1 VRFHFTREGIRRSRI
16 ARKINNI
23 WPKVDAGRGLP
34 SGYESLQSFLYSCVP
49 SWHVMPTIDGDSDAN
64 RTSPRLRFRSNRE
77 DRATRLIA
85 KLKRKQ
91 KMLAQVTKQFRLR
104 EGRTFLLLAGLLAIA
119 ALNAAAQAPSGA
131 SNGEARFAVA
141 HQTFGGWC
149 YGYLYV
155 TANQVRYEVVQP
167 QSDHGH
173 SFTADRSDVVAGH
186 RTLFGQQ
193 EPALQYFINIKVKR
207 QSYNF
212 LWLANEAEVKYGGAH
227 RMTPPQAAPPDT
239 VLAALQNPPPSD
251 AASQAAAAPYSPP
264 PAVPWTASANAAGA
278 RAQAQPAN
286 APDPVPEGDVR
297 FAVAHQHRNS
307 SWCYGY
313 LYVTNDQVRYEV
325 VQPASDQKH
334 GFAINRAGV
343 TARSLVQDAFELV
356 APGATY
362 RFRWLA
368 NEADVNSASAR
379 PANPPAAAPPDLV
392 IKKIQ
397 SPTAGTPEV
406 MSRPALELP
415 ATLEP
420 TTGTVQNEVEA
431 ARPEL
436 WR

>member
-1 VRFHFTREGIRRSRI
+1 MNIRLT
-16 ARKINNI
+16 ARYWLRK
-23 WPKVDAGRGLP
+23 
-34 SGYESLQSFLYSCVP
+34 
-49 SWHVMPTIDGDSDAN
+49 PTLVVAIGCW
-64 RTSPRLRFRSNRE
+64 
-77 DRATRLIA
+77 
-85 KLKRKQ
+85 
-91 KMLAQVTKQFRLR
+91 
-104 EGRTFLLLAGLLAIA
+104 LAITGA
-119 ALNAAAQAPSGA
+119 TAAAQIPAPA
-131 SNGEARFAVA
+131 NQALVQANNGDVRFAVA
-141 HQTFGGWC
+141 HQHFGGGWC

-155 TANQVRYEVVQP
+155 NAGQVRYEVVQP
-167 QSDHGH
+167 QSEHGH

-186 RTLFGQQ
+186 RSLFGQQ
-193 EPALQYFINIKVKR
+193 EPAFQYFINIKVKR

-212 LWLANEAEVKYGGAH
+212 LWLANEAEVKTGGAH

-239 VLAALQNPPPSD
+239 ALAALQSPPPS
-251 AASQAAAAPYSPP
+251 AAPFQAAAAPFSPP
-264 PAVPWTASANAAGA
+264 PAAPSTASANARPGGP
-278 RAQAQPAN
+278 QAQPAP
-286 APDPVPEGDVR
+286 ATDPVPEGDVR

-313 LYVTNDQVRYEV
+313 LYVTNNQVRYEV
-325 VQPASDQKH
+325 VQPESDQKH

-343 TARSLVQDAFELV
+343 TARGLAQDALELV
-356 APGATY
+356 AQGATY

-379 PANPPAAAPPDLV
+379 PANPPAAAPPDIV

-415 ATLEP
+415 PTLELATAEP
-420 TTGTVQNEVEA
+420 QNEAEA

>member
-1 VRFHFTREGIRRSRI
+1 LT
-16 ARKINNI
+16 
-23 WPKVDAGRGLP
+23 
-34 SGYESLQSFLYSCVP
+34 
-49 SWHVMPTIDGDSDAN
+49 
-64 RTSPRLRFRSNRE
+64 
-77 DRATRLIA
+77 ATRTHTEPAQAALSVKPGSPAGGGPIA
-85 KLKRKQ
+85 DLKEGNNK
-91 KMLAQVTKQFRLR
+91 KMRTKVTKQFRLR
-104 EGRTFLLLAGLLAIA
+104 EGRTSLLLGGFLAIA
-119 ALNAAAQAPSGA
+119 ALNAGAQAPSGA
-131 SNGEARFAVA
+131 NSGDVRFAVA
-141 HQTFGGWC
+141 HQHFGGGWC

-155 TANQVRYEVVQP
+155 TAGQLRYEVVQP
-167 QSDHGH
+167 QSEHGH

-186 RTLFGQQ
+186 RSLFGQQ
-193 EPALQYFINIKVKR
+193 EPAFQYFINIKVKR

-212 LWLANEAEVKYGGAH
+212 LWLANEAEVKNGGAH

-251 AASQAAAAPYSPP
+251 AASQAAAAPNSPP
-264 PAVPWTASANAAGA
+264 PAAPWTASANAGAGA
-278 RAQAQPAN
+278 QVQPAP

-325 VQPASDQKH
+325 VQPGSDQKH

-343 TARSLVQDAFELV
+343 TARGSAQDVFELV

-379 PANPPAAAPPDLV
+379 PANPPAAAPPDIV

-397 SPTAGTPEV
+397 SPTAGTSEV
-406 MSRPALELP
+406 MSRPALE
-415 ATLEP
+415 
-420 TTGTVQNEVEA
+420 NEVEA
-431 ARPEL
+431 SRPEL

>member
-1 VRFHFTREGIRRSRI
+1 
-16 ARKINNI
+16 
-23 WPKVDAGRGLP
+23 
-34 SGYESLQSFLYSCVP
+34 
-49 SWHVMPTIDGDSDAN
+49 M
-64 RTSPRLRFRSNRE
+64 
-77 DRATRLIA
+77 RAQL
-85 KLKRKQ
+85 
-91 KMLAQVTKQFRLR
+91 TKQFRLR
-104 EGRTFLLLAGLLAIA
+104 KGRTSLVLVGLLAIA
-119 ALNAAAQAPSGA
+119 ALNAGAQAPSGA
-131 SNGEARFAVA
+131 NNGDLRFAVA

-193 EPALQYFINIKVKR
+193 DPALQYFINIKVKR

-239 VLAALQNPPPSD
+239 VLAALQSPPPSG
-251 AASQAAAAPYSPP
+251 ATFQAAAPPSPP
-264 PAVPWTASANAAGA
+264 PAAAFTRSANAG
-278 RAQAQPAN
+278 RGSPQTQPAP
-286 APDPVPEGDVR
+286 ATDPVPEGDVR

-325 VQPASDQKH
+325 VQPESDQKH
-334 GFAINRAGV
+334 GFTINRAGV
-343 TARSLVQDAFELV
+343 TARGSAQDAFELV
-356 APGATY
+356 AQGATY

-368 NEADVNSASAR
+368 NEADVNSASTR
-379 PANPPAAAPPDLV
+379 PANPPAAAPPDIV

-397 SPTAGTPEV
+397 SPAAGTPEV

-415 ATLEP
+415 ATLELM
-420 TTGTVQNEVEA
+420 TGTVRNDIEA